1 MSTAE
6 LHQLIKELNRAD
18 LESADFDY
26 LVRRLRKASQD
37 TTIPLRSR
45 VQLFYRARISNSDK
59 IVLVCDLGA
68 PPKEKVTGFQRCN
81 PPGVP
86 MFYGAST
93 PLTALLEV
101 DAQVGDIVFLSQWIP
116 KWNPLINHVFDQGEF
131 ATRRNSTQK
140 EILFHSYLDTIFT
153 RPISALFSNQYKLT
167 AAVATVLTTNIELN
181 SEDSGRSDGTVGI
194 RYPSIAHSYR
204 GWNTAFHAAFSVE
217 QLELVHTTQLR
228 VLSRAYENLQ
238 ISVID
243 NALEHM
249 DGSLVWTGDPAS
261 IPLPNKEPQ
270 GIKFISNGRSWVLPV
285 YEQMP
290 GDEELSVF
298 LRG

>member
-1 MSTAE
+1 MSTTE
-6 LHQLIKELNRAD
+6 LHHLIKELNRTD
-18 LESADFDY
+18 LESADFDF
-26 LVRRLRKASQD
+26 LVSKLRAAAED
-37 TTIPLRSR
+37 TAIPLRSR
-45 VQLFYRARISNSDK
+45 AQLLYRARISNSEK
-59 IVLVCDLGA
+59 IVIVRDLGA

-101 DAQVGDIVFLSQWIP
+101 DAQVGDIVFLSQWFP
-116 KWNPLINHVFDQGEF
+116 KWHALINHVFDQGEF
-131 ATRRNSTQK
+131 ATRQNSTPK
-140 EILFHSYLDTIFT
+140 EILFHSYLDTLFT

-167 AAVATVLTTNIELN
+167 AAVATVFTTNIELD
-181 SEDSGRSDGTVGI
+181 SEDAGRSDGTVGI

-204 GWNTAFHAAFSVE
+204 GWNTAFHAAFAAE

-228 VLSRAYENLQ
+228 VLSRAHENLQ

-249 DGSLVWTGDPAS
+249 DGSLIWTGNPAS
-261 IPLPNKEPQ
+261 IPLPNKDPQ
-270 GIKFISNGRSWVLPV
+270 GINFISNGRSWVLPV
-285 YEQMP
+285 YEEMP
-290 GDEELSVF
+290 GDAEVAAF